1 MAHLYNIYYT
11 NQMNDFILLLITYI
25 KQLPITVKDLAYLCA
40 GVAGAIIAGFK
51 KNLNRIQYIQSIF
64 TSVFVSWILGTF
76 LSSYLDLSNEVVYAF
91 CALSGHFSDEI
102 LKQTSIIVKSLARYA
117 NSFIEKWLK

>member
-1 MAHLYNIYYT
+1 MENNNII
-11 NQMNDFILLLITYI
+11 NQFFNVIEQI
-25 KQLPITVKDLAYLCA
+25 PITLKDLAFLFA
-40 GVAGAIIAGFK
+40 GIIGAIVAGFK
-51 KNLNRIQYIQSIF
+51 KKLNRIQFIQSIF
-64 TSVFVSWILGTF
+64 TGVFVSWILGTF

-117 NSFIEKWLK
+117 NGFIEKWLK

>member
-1 MAHLYNIYYT
+1 MENNNII
-11 NQMNDFILLLITYI
+11 NQFFNVIEQI
-25 KQLPITVKDLAYLCA
+25 PITLKDLAFLFA
-40 GVAGAIIAGFK
+40 GIIGAIVAGFK
-51 KNLNRIQYIQSIF
+51 KKLNRIQFIQSIF
-64 TSVFVSWILGTF
+64 TGVFVSWILGTF

-117 NSFIEKWLK
+117 NTFIEKWLK

>member
-1 MAHLYNIYYT
+1 MK
-11 NQMNDFILLLITYI
+11 DFVNELLEVV
-25 KQLPITVKDLAYLCA
+25 KQLPITLKDIAFLCA

-51 KNLNRIQYIQSIF
+51 KNLNRIQFIQSIF
-64 TSVFVSWILGTF
+64 TGVFVSWILGTF

-117 NSFIEKWLK
+117 NTIIENWLK

>member
-1 MAHLYNIYYT
+1 MKE
-11 NQMNDFILLLITYI
+11 FINNLLEVL
-25 KQLPITVKDLAYLCA
+25 KELPITLKDLAFL
-40 GVAGAIIAGFK
+40 VAGIIGSIVAGFK
-51 KNLNRIQYIQSIF
+51 KKLNKIQFIQSIF
-64 TSVFVSWILGTF
+64 TGVFVSWILGTF

-102 LKQTSIIVKSLARYA
+102 LKQASIIIKSLARYA

>member
-1 MAHLYNIYYT
+1 MKEFVNNVLEVV
-11 NQMNDFILLLITYI
+11 
-25 KQLPITVKDLAYLCA
+25 KQLPITLKDIAFLCA

-51 KNLNRIQYIQSIF
+51 KNLNRVQYIQSIF

-117 NSFIEKWLK
+117 NSFIEKFLK

>member
-1 MAHLYNIYYT
+1 MENNNII
-11 NQMNDFILLLITYI
+11 NQFFNVIEQI
-25 KQLPITVKDLAYLCA
+25 PITLKDLAFLFA
-40 GVAGAIIAGFK
+40 GIIGAIVAGFK
-51 KNLNRIQYIQSIF
+51 KKLNRIQFIQSIF
-64 TSVFVSWILGTF
+64 TGVFVSWILGTF

-117 NSFIEKWLK
+117 NTIIEKWLK

>member
-1 MAHLYNIYYT
+1 MKNI
-11 NQMNDFILLLITYI
+11 LIDISEII
-25 KQLPITVKDLAYLCA
+25 KQLPITLKDLAFLCA

-51 KNLNRIQYIQSIF
+51 KNLNRIQFIQSLL
-64 TSVFVSWILGTF
+64 TGVFVSWILGTF

-102 LKQTSIIVKSLARYA
+102 LKQLSIVIKSLARYA

>member
-1 MAHLYNIYYT
+1 MKEFVNNVLEVV
-11 NQMNDFILLLITYI
+11 
-25 KQLPITVKDLAYLCA
+25 KQLPITLKDIAFLCA
-40 GVAGAIIAGFK
+40 GIIGAIVAGFK
-51 KNLNRIQYIQSIF
+51 KKLNRVQFIQSIF
-64 TSVFVSWILGTF
+64 TGVFVSWILGTF

-117 NSFIEKWLK
+117 NTFIEKWLK

>member
-1 MAHLYNIYYT
+1 MKDYLLNIL
-11 NQMNDFILLLITYI
+11 DLI
-25 KQLPITVKDLAYLCA
+25 KQLPITLKDIAFLCA

-51 KNLNRIQYIQSIF
+51 KKLNRIQFIQSIF
-64 TSVFVSWILGTF
+64 TGVFVSWILGTF